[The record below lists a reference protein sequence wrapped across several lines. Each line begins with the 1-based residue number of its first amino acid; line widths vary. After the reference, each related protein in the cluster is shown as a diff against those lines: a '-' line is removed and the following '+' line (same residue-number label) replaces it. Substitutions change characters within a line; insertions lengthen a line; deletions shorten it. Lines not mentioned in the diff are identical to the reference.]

1 MNDKT
6 NMRSEPNSKTPN
18 QEFFPTP
25 EGGQLESVMTSLLAL
40 NNWLLAFEDRT
51 DGVDRRNG

>member
-18 QEFFPTP
+18 QEFVPMP
-25 EGGQLESVMTSLLAL
+25 EGVQPESVMTSLLAL
-40 NNWLLAFEDRT
+40 NNWLMAFEDRT
-51 DGVDRRNG
+51 DGAERRSA